1 MSFSPRV
8 AGPRADEP
16 LGQELQAL
24 FHRLNNQ
31 LGIVLAHAELL
42 EAKASDA
49 ANRERAAQSS
59 PAHWPPL
66 ELFGRSVKE
75 QSPRASSWSS
85 SAHPNASPFRP
96 DRSTH
101 SKSKP

>member
-1 MSFSPRV
+1 VSFS
-8 AGPRADEP
+8 

-49 ANRERAAQSS
+49 ANRERAAQVVSGALAALGTVREICQRTEPSS
-59 PAHWPPL
+59 
-66 ELFGRSVKE
+66 E
-75 QSPRASSWSS
+75 QLA
-85 SAHPNASPFRP
+85 
-96 DRSTH
+96 
-101 SKSKP
+101 

>member
-31 LGIVLAHAELL
+31 LGIVLAAELL

-59 PAHWPPL
+59 PAHWPP
-66 ELFGRSVKE
+66 ELVRRSVKE

-85 SAHPNASPFRP
+85 SAHTRRPHSDLTDPRTASQNRN
-96 DRSTH
+96 
-101 SKSKP
+101 

>member
-1 MSFSPRV
+1 VSFSPRV

-49 ANRERAAQSS
+49 ANRERAAQVVSDALAALGTVREICQRTGPS
-59 PAHWPPL
+59 
-66 ELFGRSVKE
+66 GE
-75 QSPRASSWSS
+75 QLA
-85 SAHPNASPFRP
+85 
-96 DRSTH
+96 
-101 SKSKP
+101 

>member
-16 LGQELQAL
+16 LGELQAH
-24 FHRLNNQ
+24 FHRLNNP

-49 ANRERAAQSS
+49 ANRERAAQVVSG
-59 PAHWPPL
+59 AL
-66 ELFGRSVKE
+66 AALGTVREICQRTELSGE
-75 QSPRASSWSS
+75 QLA
-85 SAHPNASPFRP
+85 
-96 DRSTH
+96 
-101 SKSKP
+101 